1 MRVLMLS
8 KACIVG
14 IYQRKLEEIARL
26 GVELL
31 TLVPPSWKDERGETV
46 LERAYTDGYRLEVTP
61 IARNGDFHLHFYPGL
76 GRRIR
81 EFQPD
86 IVHIDEEPYNLAA
99 WQALYHARRAGA
111 KSLFFSWQ
119 NLNRAYPPPFSWGER
134 WLLRNINYALM
145 GTESAAEVW
154 RAKGYTGP
162 LRVVPQFGVDPELF
176 KPITPHPP
184 TPSPSNG
191 EGELNGFSKSVS
203 DDLNLKPLSPAVG
216 EGLGVRG
223 KNFTIGFVGRLVPEK
238 GVDLLLR
245 AFAQLV
251 SEGAGARLLLVG
263 SGPERERLDALA
275 VELGVRDCVEFIAWV
290 NSMEMPALYPR
301 MDALVLPSLT
311 RPNWKEQFGRALTE
325 AMACGVPVVGSD
337 SGAIPNIIGDAGL
350 IVPEGEVDALA
361 GALRRLRESA
371 ALRAELG
378 AKGRTRVLAHFTH
391 QQVAADT
398 VDVYREMMG
407 Q

>member
-26 GVELL
+26 GIDLL

-46 LERAYTDGYRLEVTP
+46 LERAYTDGYRLEVLP

-81 EFQPD
+81 DFQPD

-119 NLNRAYPPPFSWGER
+119 NINRAYPPPFSWGER
-134 WLLRNINYALM
+134 WLLRHVDYALM

-154 RAKGYTGP
+154 RVKGYAGP

-176 KPITPHPP
+176 KPGNPHPP
-184 TPSPSNG
+184 APSPLRK
-191 EGELNGFSKSVS
+191 EGEAEL
-203 DDLNLKPLSPAVG
+203 PLAHLERPSLLV
-216 EGLGVRG
+216 ERG
-223 KNFTIGFVGRLVPEK
+223 GDTEFTIGFVGRLVPEK
-238 GVDLLLR
+238 GVDLLIR

-251 SEGAGARLLLVG
+251 KMRAGARLLLVG
-263 SGPERERLDALA
+263 GGPERDRLEALA
-275 VELGVRDCVEFIAWV
+275 VELGVGDCVEFIAQV
-290 NSMEMPALYPR
+290 PSMEMPALYPR

-325 AMACGVPVVGSD
+325 AMACGVLVVGSD
-337 SGAIPNIIGDAGL
+337 SGAIPNIIGEAGL
-350 IVPEGEVDALA
+350 VVPEGDVDALA

-378 AKGRTRVLAHFTH
+378 AKGRARVLAHFTH

-398 VDVYREMMG
+398 VAVYREMMG
-407 Q
+407 